1 MNYTENNK
9 KSKKSS
15 NYFYIIIGCCILIL
29 GGAAWFAL
37 SNIGENA
44 PKSEYPNNN
53 SSYIDSVPE
62 LSVPESPIEPTT
74 ESESEVP
81 YEAPAVDSP
90 KSNAVSFKMAVEGD
104 VVKDFSDKAL
114 VFSKTFGDMRLHLG
128 TDIAC
133 PLGTAVSAVM
143 DGSVQSVE
151 QDVNLG
157 NVIIINHGDYTVKY
171 AALDTVKVK
180 AGDTVQMGD
189 ILGTTGTVVSE
200 CEDAPHL
207 HLEAY
212 KDNKPVSILKA
223 FEIE

>member
-9 KSKKSS
+9 KSKKFS

-37 SNIGENA
+37 SNIGETK

-53 SSYIDSVPE
+53 SSYIESVPQ
-62 LSVPESPIEPTT
+62 LSVPEAPTELTT
-74 ESESEVP
+74 ESEDDIP
-81 YEAPAVDSP
+81 YEAPPVDSP
-90 KSNAVSFKMAVEGD
+90 KNTAVSFKMAVEGD
-104 VVKDFSDKAL
+104 IIKDFSDKSL

-143 DGSVQSVE
+143 DGTVQSVE
-151 QDVNLG
+151 KDTSLG

-171 AALDTVKVK
+171 AALDSVKVK
-180 AGDTVQMGD
+180 SGDTVQMGD
-189 ILGTTGTVVSE
+189 ILGTTATVVSE

-212 KDNKPVSILKA
+212 KDNKPISILKA